1 MLIKANGP
9 LKIYIAA
16 GMLLRTNKKEK
27 KRGHSLK
34 EFFIKETQSY
44 EYIFCIVCK
53 NRQDVG
59 FHYFIAFLDFSRF
72 FDCFISLGTS
82 THIFGP
88 RNLNLSVPL
97 KTK

>member
-9 LKIYIAA
+9 PKIYVAA
-16 GMLLRTNKKEK
+16 DMLLRTNKKEK

-59 FHYFIAFLDFSRF
+59 FHCFIAFLDFSRLS
-72 FDCFISLGTS
+72 DCFISLGTS
-82 THIFGP
+82 VHIFGP
-88 RNLNLSVPL
+88 RKLRLFVPM

>member
-9 LKIYIAA
+9 LKTCIEAD
-16 GMLLRTNKKEK
+16 MLLRTDKKEK

-72 FDCFISLGTS
+72 SFHFIRHQCSHLW
-82 THIFGP
+82 
-88 RNLNLSVPL
+88 L
-97 KTK
+97 KKFKSFCNIEN